1 VEVPEQFQ
9 NAESQP
15 SASSNQ
21 SVQYSYESTSQMAP
35 QFYPPVG
42 NYIYTPFN
50 PTQLPIPS
58 NPLSLVTVAIT
69 PPQIIRTPQ
78 SVTAGV
84 PLTSHP
90 TPGLYGQTLGTTP
103 AALSQAPQTPS
114 FNDANN
120 DASSWTEHE
129 GDDGRKYWY
138 NRVTQVRPLKSN
150 SCSFLNLNSDEHLRQ
165 AGMLEMSG
173 RALNSS
179 LPMERI
185 LSRW

>member
-58 NPLSLVTVAIT
+58 NPL
-69 PPQIIRTPQ
+69 
-78 SVTAGV
+78 
-84 PLTSHP
+84 SHP